1 MFMNKKLSNIV
12 LELIL
17 FLIFINLC
25 NNNLGECCSC
35 RLNKDSESQS
45 GSKDAL
51 KKIGKGGGASIKNIQ
66 QSFNT
71 NNNKNLYRKKKMTN
85 SNINKNKLNKN
96 KLNKYKNL
104 NWQNQQNLST
114 IKEEDSQNNK
124 EGNSLYNQN
133 EEENTNNQD
142 KQEGNNQYNQNE
154 EENTDNQDNK
164 ENIAENNQNNWEE
177 NINENNQEENANEN
191 NQEENNQN
199 EKEEEENENIQDNE
213 EENINEN
220 NENQNENYEQNQFNE
235 FMRKLMQVES
245 QIEDAKIILGKN
257 PDFNCEDAFRLFESN
272 EKGYLEKYDIKN
284 GLNSIGVNPTEQ
296 ELNILMKRFDLQK
309 NNFINYADFFF
320 FFVPFEKNL
329 RQEVEN
335 RQPKS
340 QDNFSKKTIND
351 LKNVFKLI
359 IQAENDINNDK
370 KNFGTLRLKLKDIF
384 ALIDKT
390 GKGFFDIDEMMVYFV
405 NNNLVENNKD
415 ADLLFIRLDK
425 NRNGKIY
432 FQTLDNELQ
441 VLYYY
446 IF

>member
-12 LELIL
+12 LKLIL

-25 NNNLGECCSC
+25 NNNLAGCCSC
-35 RLNKDSESQS
+35 KLNKDSESQS

-71 NNNKNLYRKKKMTN
+71 LKNKNLYRKKKMPN
-85 SNINKNKLNKN
+85 SKFYYNNTNKNKNLNK
-96 KLNKYKNL
+96 KH
-104 NWQNQQNLST
+104 QENLS
-114 IKEEDSQNNK
+114 IIEEENTNV
-124 EGNSLYNQN
+124 NNQN
-133 EEENTNNQD
+133 EEE
-142 KQEGNNQYNQNE
+142 KE
-154 EENTDNQDNK
+154 EE
-164 ENIAENNQNNWEE
+164 
-177 NINENNQEENANEN
+177 ENNQENQDENANEN
-191 NQEENNQN
+191 NKNENNQN

-235 FMRKLMQVES
+235 FMKKLMQVES
-245 QIEDAKIILGKN
+245 QIEDAKITLAKN

-272 EKGYLEKYDIKN
+272 EKGYLEKNDIKN
-284 GLNSIGVNPTEQ
+284 GLNSIGVNPSEQ

-309 NNFINYADFFF
+309 YNFINYADFFDMV
-320 FFVPFEKNL
+320 VPFEKNL
-329 RQEVEN
+329 RQEVES
-335 RQPKS
+335 RQQKS
-340 QDNFSKKTIND
+340 PDNFSEKTIND
-351 LKNVFKLI
+351 LKNVFKPI
-359 IQAENDINNDK
+359 IQAENDINNDR
-370 KNFGTLRLKLKDIF
+370 KNLGTLRLKLKDIF

-425 NRNGKIY
+425 NRNGKIDLPEIEY
-432 FQTLDNELQ
+432 ELQ
-441 VLYYY
+441 VLY
-446 IF
+446 

>member
-17 FLIFINLC
+17 SLIFINLC
-25 NNNLGECCSC
+25 NNNLAGCNSC
-35 RLNKDSESQS
+35 KLNKDSESQS
-45 GSKDAL
+45 NSKDAL
-51 KKIGKGGGASIKNIQ
+51 KKTGKGGGASIKNIPQ
-66 QSFNT
+66 PLNT

-85 SNINKNKLNKN
+85 SKFYYNNTNKNK
-96 KLNKYKNL
+96 NL
-104 NWQNQQNLST
+104 NQKHQENLS
-114 IKEEDSQNNK
+114 IIEEENTNV
-124 EGNSLYNQN
+124 NNQN
-133 EEENTNNQD
+133 EEE
-142 KQEGNNQYNQNE
+142 KEE
-154 EENTDNQDNK
+154 EENNQ
-164 ENIAENNQNNWEE
+164 EE
-177 NINENNQEENANEN
+177 NANENNQENQDENANEN

-235 FMRKLMQVES
+235 FMRKLMKVES
-245 QIEDAKIILGKN
+245 QIEDAKITLGKN

-272 EKGYLEKYDIKN
+272 EKGYLDKNDIKN
-284 GLNSIGVNPTEQ
+284 GLNSIGVNPSEQ

-309 NNFINYADFFF
+309 NNFINYADFFDMV
-320 FFVPFEKNL
+320 VPFEKNL

-340 QDNFSKKTIND
+340 PDNFSEKTIND
-351 LKNVFKLI
+351 LKNLFELI
-359 IQAENDINNDK
+359 IQAENDINNDR

-425 NRNGKIY
+425 NRNGKID

>member
-17 FLIFINLC
+17 SLIFINLC
-25 NNNLGECCSC
+25 NNNLAGCNSC
-35 RLNKDSESQS
+35 KLNKDSESQS
-45 GSKDAL
+45 NSKDAL
-51 KKIGKGGGASIKNIQ
+51 KKTGKGGGASIKNIPQ
-66 QSFNT
+66 PLNT

-85 SNINKNKLNKN
+85 SKFYYNNTNKNK
-96 KLNKYKNL
+96 NL
-104 NWQNQQNLST
+104 NQKHQENLS
-114 IKEEDSQNNK
+114 IIEEENTNV
-124 EGNSLYNQN
+124 NNQN
-133 EEENTNNQD
+133 EEE
-142 KQEGNNQYNQNE
+142 KE
-154 EENTDNQDNK
+154 EE
-164 ENIAENNQNNWEE
+164 
-177 NINENNQEENANEN
+177 ENNQENQDENANEN

-284 GLNSIGVNPTEQ
+284 GLNSIGVNPSEQ

-309 NNFINYADFFF
+309 YNFINYADFFDMV
-320 FFVPFEKNL
+320 VPFEKNL
-329 RQEVEN
+329 RQEVES
-335 RQPKS
+335 RQQKS
-340 QDNFSKKTIND
+340 PDNFSEKTIND

-359 IQAENDINNDK
+359 IQAENDINNDR
-370 KNFGTLRLKLKDIF
+370 KNLGTLRLKLKDIF

-425 NRNGKIY
+425 NRNGKIDLPEIEY
-432 FQTLDNELQ
+432 ELQ
-441 VLYYY
+441 VLY
-446 IF
+446 

>member
-17 FLIFINLC
+17 SLIFINLC
-25 NNNLGECCSC
+25 NNNLAGCNSC
-35 RLNKDSESQS
+35 KLNKDSESQS
-45 GSKDAL
+45 NSKDAL
-51 KKIGKGGGASIKNIQ
+51 KKTGKGGGASIKNIPQ
-66 QSFNT
+66 PLNT

-85 SNINKNKLNKN
+85 SKFYYNNTNKNK
-96 KLNKYKNL
+96 NL
-104 NWQNQQNLST
+104 NQKHQENLS
-114 IKEEDSQNNK
+114 IIEEENTNV
-124 EGNSLYNQN
+124 NNQN
-133 EEENTNNQD
+133 EEE
-142 KQEGNNQYNQNE
+142 KEE
-154 EENTDNQDNK
+154 EENNQ
-164 ENIAENNQNNWEE
+164 EE
-177 NINENNQEENANEN
+177 NANENNQENQDENANENNQENQDENANENNQEENANENNQENQDENANEN

-284 GLNSIGVNPTEQ
+284 GLNSIGVNTTEQ

-309 NNFINYADFFF
+309 NNFINYADFFDMV
-320 FFVPFEKNL
+320 VPFEKNL

-340 QDNFSKKTIND
+340 PDNFSKKTIND

-405 NNNLVENNKD
+405 NNNLVQNNKD

-425 NRNGKIY
+425 NRNGKID

>member
-1 MFMNKKLSNIV
+1 
-12 LELIL
+12 
-17 FLIFINLC
+17 
-25 NNNLGECCSC
+25 
-35 RLNKDSESQS
+35 
-45 GSKDAL
+45 
-51 KKIGKGGGASIKNIQ
+51 
-66 QSFNT
+66 
-71 NNNKNLYRKKKMTN
+71 MTN

-309 NNFINYADFFF
+309 NNFINYADFFDMV
-320 FFVPFEKNL
+320 VPFEKNL

-405 NNNLVENNKD
+405 NNNLVQNNKD

>member
-17 FLIFINLC
+17 SLIFINLC
-25 NNNLGECCSC
+25 NNNLAGCNSC
-35 RLNKDSESQS
+35 KLNKDSESQS
-45 GSKDAL
+45 NSKDAL
-51 KKIGKGGGASIKNIQ
+51 KKTGKGGGASIKNIPQ
-66 QSFNT
+66 PLNT

-85 SNINKNKLNKN
+85 SKFYYNNTNKNK
-96 KLNKYKNL
+96 NL
-104 NWQNQQNLST
+104 NQKHQENLS
-114 IKEEDSQNNK
+114 IIEEENTNV
-124 EGNSLYNQN
+124 NNQN
-133 EEENTNNQD
+133 EEE
-142 KQEGNNQYNQNE
+142 KEE
-154 EENTDNQDNK
+154 EENNQ
-164 ENIAENNQNNWEE
+164 EE
-177 NINENNQEENANEN
+177 NANENNQENQDENANEN

-309 NNFINYADFFF
+309 NNFINYADFFDMV
-320 FFVPFEKNL
+320 VPFEKNL

-340 QDNFSKKTIND
+340 PDNFSKKTIND

-405 NNNLVENNKD
+405 NNNLVQNNKD

-425 NRNGKIY
+425 NRNGKID